1 MGELTFGEGNKNLVG
16 RSAGGI
22 FPEEGGVEQI
32 FG

>member
-16 RSAGGI
+16 RSTGGI
-22 FPEEGGVEQI
+22 FPEGGVEQI